1 MTDSFE
7 EKIERK
13 MDEWR
18 EIAKKR
24 AKAKAE
30 VVYLEQF
37 RKAKLAILAS
47 QAPDGSEASRDRWAR
62 SHAEYLELLRALAV
76 AVEDFESLDY
86 DLRIRMRHS
95 EIWQTEQ
102 ANRRSERRQYGDHQ

>member
-47 QAPDGSEASRDRWAR
+47 QAPDGAVHMQSTPRGPRSR
-62 SHAEYLELLRALAV
+62 
-76 AVEDFESLDY
+76 
-86 DLRIRMRHS
+86 MP
-95 EIWQTEQ
+95 
-102 ANRRSERRQYGDHQ
+102 RRTCGDC